1 MIIHWNYMN
10 AVKFGFHASRY
21 LAGGHPQSLDST
33 TPSYN
38 EDKPFRLSGVVLF
51 GFFLFFF

>member
-1 MIIHWNYMN
+1 MN

-21 LAGGHPQSLDST
+21 LAGGHPLSLDST